1 MTRGSDSGPQKMKG
15 TTTHSRKL
23 GSQEAGATTIL
34 QQNSRD
40 GRRLGKCR
48 GEIGRTREL
57 TRDSLLRGTF
67 TFPIKND
74 FEKLSAAPIERLHSQ
89 DSRATSRRQVEQ
101 HSLFG
106 DALKHSLLKKER
118 VARRTTYT
126 LMRRRSK

>member
-1 MTRGSDSGPQKMKG
+1 MSGGNRKNTGADERLIITRYFYFSDKK
-15 TTTHSRKL
+15 
-23 GSQEAGATTIL
+23 
-34 QQNSRD
+34 
-40 GRRLGKCR
+40 
-48 GEIGRTREL
+48 
-57 TRDSLLRGTF
+57 
-67 TFPIKND
+67 D
-74 FEKLSAAPIERLHSQ
+74 FEKLNAAPIKRLHSQ